1 MDETLKNLDKIIN
14 NDEAKV
20 SNKTKK
26 GEKFDIYK
34 VDYPWIDACTDKREI
49 RLAYEC
55 VKEDGGFP
63 DLANYCLKRLKQLDP
78 RYKSEEDFNKYTPQE
93 EKAANADVLA
103 FLKDMDK
110 NDRKLRE

>member
-1 MDETLKNLDKIIN
+1 METQL
-14 NDEAKV
+14 NDLSKV
-20 SNKTKK
+20 FNPAANANKTKK

-34 VDYPWIDACTDKREI
+34 VDYPWIEACTDKREM

-63 DLANYCLKRLKQLDP
+63 DLTLACQKKLKELDP
-78 RYKSEEDFNKYTPQE
+78 KFKTTEDFNKYSPQE

-103 FLKDMDK
+103 FLS
-110 NDRKLRE
+110 